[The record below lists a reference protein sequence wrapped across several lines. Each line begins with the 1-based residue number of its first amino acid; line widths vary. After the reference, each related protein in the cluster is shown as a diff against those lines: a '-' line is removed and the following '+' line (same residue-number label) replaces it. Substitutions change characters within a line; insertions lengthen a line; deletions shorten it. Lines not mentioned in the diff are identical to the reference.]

1 MNTKILFN
9 VGAALV
15 GATLL
20 GFGVKTLLKDSKK
33 KMAEAEAD
41 RKFDEEAIQ
50 GVIDNKD
57 VLGEGLVDELV
68 EEATTE
74 MNVKYFK
81 TWFRYGI
88 LPKSMMSLGTIML
101 LHRVHTLHEMKS
113 SLLGACLHGLNYIF
127 DKLGSTKSAILM
139 LSIGGCA
146 IGYIEYDYRAKMKS
160 LEVM

>member
-57 VLGEGLVDELV
+57 VLGEELVDELV

-101 LHRVHTLHEMKS
+101 LHRCHV
-113 SLLGACLHGLNYIF
+113 LL
-127 DKLGSTKSAILM
+127 IL
-139 LSIGGCA
+139 L
-146 IGYIEYDYRAKMKS
+146 RQ
-160 LEVM
+160 